1 MSPANRR
8 SLTKAYIDRAEPQP
22 KPYRV
27 WDVRQRGLV
36 LMVRPTGRKIYYVGY
51 RIRRRLCWYRLADAD
66 AIALDDARKLAQRVM
81 YEVAQGVDPQATRMA
96 ERNAGSFD
104 DLHDCYLE
112 YAKVKN
118 RSWMQADKLVRR
130 FLGPVWGKLPA
141 ADIRRS
147 DVKAIMR
154 QIESPS
160 LGNQVLAAASAV
172 FSWAI
177 REEVAG
183 ITANPCKGVARNSM
197 VARDRILSDAE
208 VKQFWEAFDRAGLI
222 RSTALKVLLLTGQRP
237 GEVAH
242 MRREH
247 IVDGWWEMPGAPD
260 DKLGWPGTKNG
271 QSHRVWLPKP
281 VIRLL
286 AEMEDSG
293 GYFFQGDRGGGVKGM
308 AAAMRDVIHVLGV
321 PRATPHDLRRTHG
334 SAITRLG
341 FGRDAMNRI
350 QNHVEGGIAD
360 VYDRFNYADENKR
373 VMEAVAAHLM
383 SLATG
388 QRSSNVAEFRRL
400 QA

>member
-1 MSPANRR
+1 MTPANRR
-8 SLTKAYIDRAEPQP
+8 SLTKAYIDRVEPQL
-22 KPYRV
+22 KSYRV
-27 WDVRQRGLV
+27 WDTRQHGLV
-36 LMVRPTGRKIYYVGY
+36 LVVRPTGRKIYYVGY
-51 RIRRRLCWYRLADAD
+51 RVRRRLCWYRLADAG

-104 DLHDCYLE
+104 NLHDQYLE
-112 YAKVKN
+112 HAKAAN
-118 RSWMQADKLVRR
+118 RSWAQADALVRR
-130 FLGPVWGKLPA
+130 HLRPVWGKTPA
-141 ADIRRS
+141 ADIKRA
-147 DVKAIMR
+147 DVRAIMR
-154 QIESPS
+154 KIDSS
-160 LGNQVLAAASAV
+160 STANQVLASASAI
-172 FSWAI
+172 FSWAV

-183 ITANPCKGVARNSM
+183 VTVNPCQGVARNPTI
-197 VARDRILSDAE
+197 ARDRILSDAE
-208 VKQFWEAFDRAGLI
+208 VKQFWEAFDGAGLI

-260 DKLGWPGTKNG
+260 DKFSWPGTKNG
-271 QSHRVWLPKP
+271 QSHRVWLPKS
-281 VIRLL
+281 VVRLL
-286 AEMEDSG
+286 TEMEDNDG
-293 GYFFQGDRGGGVKGM
+293 FIFPGERGGCVKGLSE
-308 AAAMRDVIHVLGV
+308 AMRDVVEALDV
-321 PRATPHDLRRTHG
+321 ARATPHDLRRTHG

-373 VMEAVAAHLM
+373 VIEAVAAHLI
-383 SLATG
+383 SLVTG
-388 QRSSNVAEFRRL
+388 ERPSNVAEFRLL